1 MYLSTKSNT
10 WQKQNRQEN
19 QESLLLVKG
28 KQELLKKLTTN
39 ILQDQ
44 KLTRVKEDNLQNTN

>member
-1 MYLSTKSNT
+1 
-10 WQKQNRQEN
+10 
-19 QESLLLVKG
+19 LVKG